1 MKKLINWSD
10 AYSIGFE
17 PIDNQHQ
24 KLVELINTLYDAFLS
39 AKAHDI
45 VNDILDR
52 MIEYTEYHFKFE
64 EDLFR
69 KFGYPQHEEHAAIH
83 GLFVAKTLDFKQKLT
98 EGTTTVTYDIMYFL
112 RDWLIEHIQ
121 GEDVKYVDFFKEK
134 GVFDNLN

>member
-10 AYSIGFE
+10 AYSIGYDA
-17 PIDNQHQ
+17 IDKQHE
-24 KLVELINTLYDAFLS
+24 KLVELINKLYDAFLS
-39 AKAHDI
+39 ATAHDI
-45 VNDILDR
+45 INDILDS

-121 GEDVKYVDFFKEK
+121 GEDVKYVDFFKEN
-134 GVFDNLN
+134 GVFDND